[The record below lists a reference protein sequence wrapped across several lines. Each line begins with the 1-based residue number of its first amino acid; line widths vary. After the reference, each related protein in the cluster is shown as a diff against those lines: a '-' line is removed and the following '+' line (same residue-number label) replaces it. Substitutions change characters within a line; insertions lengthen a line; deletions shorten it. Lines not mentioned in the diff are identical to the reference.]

1 MRETVYLG
9 SCKQRPQMA
18 GVLPTQ
24 GGGLG
29 PHDWLT
35 LENERKAEVKLG
47 IIWIMRFL
55 LMLAFLPV
63 VAFGVTVGSLPV
75 SEYADTEVST
85 NIPFAV
91 SIETMS
97 RMELSL
103 SLGASPTNNV
113 EVSVGTDENG
123 DGRLSTAEA
132 AWTFG
137 YDCGRWF
144 TRNADENREID
155 EPASETGR
163 ITRTFLLRK
172 RRLDP
177 DWNLVKVVRRG
188 VRSIGEIAVV
198 TGSKPG
204 IALEVR

>member
-1 MRETVYLG
+1 M
-9 SCKQRPQMA
+9 
-18 GVLPTQ
+18 
-24 GGGLG
+24 
-29 PHDWLT
+29 
-35 LENERKAEVKLG
+35 KLG
-47 IIWIMRFL
+47 IIWVMRFL
-55 LMLAFLPV
+55 LMLAFLPT
-63 VAFGVTVGSLPV
+63 VAFGVTVGALPL

-85 NIPFAV
+85 NIPFSV
-91 SIETMS
+91 SLDTMS
-97 RMELSL
+97 RIEFALTFD
-103 SLGASPTNNV
+103 ASPTNAV

-123 DGRLSTAEA
+123 DGTLSTTEA

-144 TRNADENREID
+144 TRNADENHKTD
-155 EPASETGR
+155 EPAPETGR

-188 VRSIGEIAVV
+188 VRSIGEIAIV

-204 IALEVR
+204 FALEVR

>member
-1 MRETVYLG
+1 
-9 SCKQRPQMA
+9 
-18 GVLPTQ
+18 
-24 GGGLG
+24 
-29 PHDWLT
+29 
-35 LENERKAEVKLG
+35 
-47 IIWIMRFL
+47 
-55 LMLAFLPV
+55 MLAFLPAV
-63 VAFGVTVGSLPV
+63 VFGVTVESLPV
-75 SEYADTEVST
+75 SEYADTEVLT

-91 SIETMS
+91 SLETMS
-97 RMELSL
+97 RIEFALTFD
-103 SLGASPTNNV
+103 ASPTNAV

-123 DGRLSTAEA
+123 DGRLSTTEA
-132 AWTFG
+132 VWAFG

-144 TRNADENREID
+144 TRNADEDRETD
-155 EPASETGR
+155 EPAPEMGR

-204 IALEVR
+204 FALEVR